1 MRCKIKVK
9 KEIDVFPKY
18 CPKVGAIYEADY
30 SPAIWKKSERKDK
43 RYPGKAECAVI
54 EVLDKRIVLRKGEFE
69 IVGG

>member
-18 CPKVGAIYEADY
+18 CPKVGRIYEADY
-30 SPAIWKKSERKDK
+30 SPRKKKGTGNYS
-43 RYPGKAECAVI
+43 GKGEFAVVDI
-54 EVLDKRIVLRKGEFE
+54 LDKRIVLREGEFE